1 MTDFPI
7 VLLEITRPITLYR
20 GCHGSEP
27 ATLIEAM
34 RSNYDA
40 GRNPHPAERRA
51 VALYMSLSMFE
62 SPEPIQWAARRRPD
76 RVGTHIAPGSNYD
89 LDSGS
94 AERIRAVKGTGRSG
108 GCRTDWPSAS
118 SMWQRSSSCAASQP
132 KMARH
137 PLPRRLGIS
146 CLALTA

>member
-7 VLLEITRPITLYR
+7 VLLEVTRPITLYR

-62 SPEPIQWAARRRPD
+62 SPEPIQWAARRRPE
-76 RVGTHIAPGSNYD
+76 RVGTHIARVDLRPG
-89 LDSGS
+89 
-94 AERIRAVKGTGRSG
+94 
-108 GCRTDWPSAS
+108 
-118 SMWQRSSSCAASQP
+118 
-132 KMARH
+132 
-137 PLPRRLGIS
+137 LGICRADTS
-146 CLALTA
+146 GEGHWSIWGLPGRLAECIVDVSPID